1 MGLFDKTWARIF
13 GGGLLATLLIAG
25 AVVFLKR
32 GERLVPQGSVLKE
45 RSIDLNEATGLL
57 LLDIRLVNDSDVVM
71 TIGKIGMTAQMP
83 DGGQFTGRI
92 LRKSDLMGTFNY
104 FPLLGEKFNAALSYD
119 DEIPPRSKV
128 DRMIAA
134 SFEAPLSVLDTRK
147 QITVR
152 IEDRTGTAA
161 EFTGK

>member
-1 MGLFDKTWARIF
+1 MFDQTWAKIF
-13 GGGLLATLLIAG
+13 GAGLAATLLIAG
-25 AVVFLKR
+25 FVIFLKR
-32 GERLVPQGSVLKE
+32 GDRLVPQGSILKE
-45 RSIDLNEATGLL
+45 RSIDLNETTGLL
-57 LLDIRLVNDSDVVM
+57 LLDIRVVNDSDVVM

-83 DGGQFTGRI
+83 DGGQFTGHV
-92 LRKSDLMGTFNY
+92 LRKSDLIGTFTY
-104 FPLLGEKFNAALSYD
+104 FPLLGEKFNEALGYD

-134 SFEAPLSVLDTRK
+134 SFDAPLSVLDTRK
-147 QITVR
+147 NVTVR